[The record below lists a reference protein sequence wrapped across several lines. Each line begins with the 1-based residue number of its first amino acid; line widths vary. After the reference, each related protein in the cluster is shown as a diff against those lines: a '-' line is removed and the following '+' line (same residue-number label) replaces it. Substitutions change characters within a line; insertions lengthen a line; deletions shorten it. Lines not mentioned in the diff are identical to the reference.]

1 MNEGRGTL
9 GTTYRSRGVGAITAS
24 LLVGLMLL
32 QPQARAQ
39 DRPAFAAT
47 THAVARLPEHVARGE
62 VTGISD
68 GDTLYLQV
76 EGAQLRV
83 RLARIDA
90 PEKKQAFGRRSEQ
103 SLRELVWKRVVT
115 AKWHQVDRYGRPIA
129 EVFVDGFD
137 VNAEQV
143 RRGMAWVYRAY
154 SRDPDLIRLEEEA
167 RADRRGLWSES
178 NPVAPWVWR
187 KQHVATGDE
196 SRS

>member
-1 MNEGRGTL
+1 MACWT
-9 GTTYRSRGVGAITAS
+9 RGVGAITAS
-24 LLVGLMLL
+24 LLVGLALL

-39 DRPAFAAT
+39 DPP
-47 THAVARLPEHVARGE
+47 AVAAIAHAGAHLPEHIARGE

-68 GDTLYLQV
+68 GDTLYLKVQ
-76 EGAQLRV
+76 GAQVRV

-115 AKWHQVDRYGRPIA
+115 AKWHQLDRYGRPIA
-129 EVFVDGFD
+129 EIFVDEFD

-154 SRDPDLIRLEEEA
+154 SRDPELVRLEEEA
-167 RADRRGLWSES
+167 RAERRGLWSEP

-187 KQHVATGDE
+187 KQHVATGDVLP
-196 SRS
+196 R

>member
-1 MNEGRGTL
+1 MACWT
-9 GTTYRSRGVGAITAS
+9 RGVGVAAITAS
-24 LLVGLMLL
+24 LLVGLALL

-39 DRPAFAAT
+39 ARPAVAAIA
-47 THAVARLPEHVARGE
+47 HAGAHLPEHIARGE

-76 EGAQLRV
+76 EGAQVRV

-115 AKWHQVDRYGRPIA
+115 AKWHQLDRYGRPIA
-129 EVFVDGFD
+129 DIFVDEFD

-154 SRDPDLIRLEEEA
+154 SRDSDLNRLEEEA
-167 RADRRGLWSES
+167 RAGRRGLWAEP

-187 KQHVATGDE
+187 KQHVATGDVLP
-196 SRS
+196 R

>member
-1 MNEGRGTL
+1 MTCRP
-9 GTTYRSRGVGAITAS
+9 SRIAALTAS
-24 LLVGLMLL
+24 LLVGLAMLQSDVRAQDQL
-32 QPQARAQ
+32 TAAAATRARAQ
-39 DRPAFAAT
+39 LT
-47 THAVARLPEHVARGE
+47 EHVARGE

-68 GDTLYLQV
+68 GDTLFLQV

-83 RLARIDA
+83 RLAKIDA

-129 EVFVDGFD
+129 EVFIDQFD

-154 SRDPDLIRLEEEA
+154 SRDPDLIRLELEA
-167 RADRRGLWSES
+167 RAERRGLWSEP

-187 KQHVATGDE
+187 KQHVTAGDGLP
-196 SRS
+196 S

>member
-1 MNEGRGTL
+1 MTCWTR
-9 GTTYRSRGVGAITAS
+9 RVGAIMAS
-24 LLVGLMLL
+24 LLVGLVLL

-39 DRPAFAAT
+39 DRPAAAAT
-47 THAVARLPEHVARGE
+47 THAGAHLPEHVARGE

-68 GDTLYLQV
+68 GDTLYVQV
-76 EGAQLRV
+76 DGAKLRL

-115 AKWHQVDRYGRPIA
+115 AKWRQVDRYGRPIA
-129 EVFVDGFD
+129 EVFVDQFD

-167 RADRRGLWSES
+167 RAEHRGLWSEP

-187 KQHVATGDE
+187 KQHVATGDG
-196 SRS
+196 SPS

>member
-1 MNEGRGTL
+1 MTCWPR
-9 GTTYRSRGVGAITAS
+9 GAITAS
-24 LLVGLMLL
+24 LLAGLMLL
-32 QPQARAQ
+32 QPQASAQ
-39 DRPAFAAT
+39 DRPAAAAT
-47 THAVARLPEHVARGE
+47 TRAVEHVARGE

-68 GDTLYLQV
+68 GDTLFLQV
-76 EGAQLRV
+76 EGGQLRV

-115 AKWHQVDRYGRPIA
+115 AKWHQRDRYGRPVA
-129 EVFVDGFD
+129 EVFVDEFD

-154 SRDPDLIRLEEEA
+154 SRDPDLIRLEQEA
-167 RADRRGLWSES
+167 RTERRGLWSEP

-187 KQHVATGDE
+187 KQHAATGDE
-196 SRS
+196 LPS